1 MERYD
6 AAVIGAGPD
15 GLIAAH
21 RLASGGLKVIVLEGS
36 ESAGG
41 LAVTK
46 EFHPGF
52 RASLYAD
59 ELAAVPAR
67 LFRELDLPRRGAVLL
82 PQPAIAAVSDD
93 RFTLL
98 YSDPGRMIRGAASSG
113 PALAALRRD
122 LDSARTALS
131 QRLFQLAGE
140 ERRSFLKPLARRPV
154 WPGEE
159 WGARPLAD
167 TLAERIPDPALG
179 HLLAAHFLSGTSASP
194 FLTGSGLHALRG
206 FDRSGSPRG
215 GLGAL
220 TAALLKAALAAGVT
234 FRYRADIAALHFAGG
249 RKAGVVLAGGE
260 EVLCRTVVSTRDV
273 KRTFLGLVP
282 WSDMPEDITRRVVQF
297 RMGTS
302 RARVLVA
309 LDALPEIAFASE
321 RPEAALGPIH
331 VSASIEAL
339 SAAHTAARAG
349 LMSEAPPA
357 TIRFPSLQD
366 PMLAPIGKAVMTVTL
381 SAIPARLVDG
391 EWDAGKREAILKCAL
406 AAAARVVPGIDARV
420 LAVDIVTPRD
430 LETALAAS
438 EGDLDGGELAP
449 DQALGFRP
457 FPEWREGRTPLRGL
471 YLGGPSAAAAPF
483 LLGAGG
489 AQAAERLLAD
499 ISRARAA

>member
-21 RLASGGLKVIVLEGS
+21 RLASGGLKVIVLERGQT
-36 ESAGG
+36 AGG
-41 LAVTK
+41 QAVTR

-52 RASLYAD
+52 RASPYAD
-59 ELAAVPAR
+59 ELAAIPAR
-67 LFRELDLPRRGAVLL
+67 LFRELDLPRQGVILL
-82 PQPAIAAVSDD
+82 PQPATVSVAAGQVS
-93 RFTLL
+93 LL
-98 YSDPGRMIRGAASSG
+98 HTDLRRMVRGAASSG

-122 LDSARTALS
+122 LDSGRAALS
-131 QRLFQLAGE
+131 QRLFQLAGDV
-140 ERRSFLKPLARRPV
+140 RRSFLKPSVPRLV

-159 WGARPLAD
+159 WGAKPLAD
-167 TLAERIPDPALG
+167 MLAERIPDPVLG
-179 HLLAAHFLSGTSASP
+179 HHLAAHFLSGTSASP

-206 FDRSGSPRG
+206 LDRSGSPRG

-220 TAALLKAALAAGVT
+220 SAALLKAARTAGVT
-234 FRYRADIAALHFAGG
+234 FRYGADIAALRVAGG
-249 RKAGVVLAGGE
+249 RVAGVVLGGGE
-260 EVLCRTVVSTRDV
+260 EIVSRSVVSTLDV

-282 WSDMPEDITRRVVQF
+282 WSDMPEDVTRRVVQF
-297 RMGTS
+297 RMGTA
-302 RARVLVA
+302 RARVLIA

-321 RPEAALGPIH
+321 MPEAALGPVH
-331 VSASIEAL
+331 LSESTEAL
-339 SAAHTAARAG
+339 STAHAAALAG
-349 LMSEAPPA
+349 LLPEAPPI

-366 PMLAPIGKAVMTVTL
+366 PMLAPISKAVMTVTL

-391 EWDAGKREAILKCAL
+391 EWDREKRERLLRIALDAAERLAPGIEARML
-406 AAAARVVPGIDARV
+406 AA
-420 LAVDIVTPRD
+420 DIITPRD
-430 LETALAAS
+430 IETELSVS

-489 AQAAERLLAD
+489 TQAAERLLAD
-499 ISRARAA
+499 MSRARAA